1 MKRGNLSPNNDLYC
15 GYDYSSA
22 DTLTTDR
29 GDRTVRTG
37 RRLYAKTH
45 RRRRPHRPTI
55 TTALEQWRAW
65 GRDE

>member
-37 RRLYAKTH
+37 VTKH
-45 RRRRPHRPTI
+45 RTGPKYRSLLCRK
-55 TTALEQWRAW
+55 
-65 GRDE
+65 GRNQRVAV

>member
-22 DTLTTDR
+22 DTLTTNC

-37 RRLYAKTH
+37 VCTAN
-45 RRRRPHRPTI
+45 RRRRPHRPTVR
-55 TTALEQWRAW
+55 TALEQWRAW

>member
-15 GYDYSSA
+15 GYEYDYSSA

-37 RRLYAKTH
+37 VCMLKLAVAADRTGPPLGL
-45 RRRRPHRPTI
+45 P
-55 TTALEQWRAW
+55 
-65 GRDE
+65 

>member
-29 GDRTVRTG
+29 GDRSVCTLKLTVAADRTG
-37 RRLYAKTH
+37 PPLGL
-45 RRRRPHRPTI
+45 P
-55 TTALEQWRAW
+55 
-65 GRDE
+65 

>member
-1 MKRGNLSPNNDLYC
+1 MKKGDLSRNNDLYC
-15 GYDYSSA
+15 RYDYSSA

-37 RRLYAKTH
+37 VCTAN
-45 RRRRPHRPTI
+45 RRPHRPTVR
-55 TTALEQWRAW
+55 TALEQWRAW

>member
-22 DTLTTDR
+22 DTLTADR

-37 RRLYAKTH
+37 VYTLKLTVAADRTGPPLGL
-45 RRRRPHRPTI
+45 P
-55 TTALEQWRAW
+55 
-65 GRDE
+65 